1 MVNLCTQ
8 KGSDSMSPWVIPQI
22 RNYPNT
28 PTKPDIDDL
37 IYGEEKVEPRHSE
50 K

>member
-1 MVNLCTQ
+1 
-8 KGSDSMSPWVIPQI
+8 MSPWVIHQI

-28 PTKPDIDDL
+28 PTKPDVDDL
-37 IYGEEKVEPRHSE
+37 IYGDEDCSEPRHSE